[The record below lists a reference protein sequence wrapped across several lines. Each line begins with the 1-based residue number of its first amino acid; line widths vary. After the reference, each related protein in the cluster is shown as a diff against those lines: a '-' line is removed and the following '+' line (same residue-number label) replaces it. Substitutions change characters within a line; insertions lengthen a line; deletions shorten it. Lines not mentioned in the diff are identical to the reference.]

1 MAMNE
6 AMNETQTEELH
17 DEAVDPQPIELIELV
32 RDHPWMAVLGAAAL
46 GFVVAR
52 LVRGDR

>member
-6 AMNETQTEELH
+6 KQPEELR
-17 DEAVDPQPIELIELV
+17 DEAVLSQPIELI
-32 RDHPWMAVLGAAAL
+32 RDHPWMAVLGASAL
-46 GFVVAR
+46 GFLIAR

>member
-1 MAMNE
+1 M
-6 AMNETQTEELH
+6 AMNETQPEEIH
-17 DEAVDPQPIELIELV
+17 DESAELQLIELI

>member
-1 MAMNE
+1 MS
-6 AMNETQTEELH
+6 ETHDAQETEIH
-17 DEAVDPQPIELIELV
+17 DDEANPQLIALV
-32 RDHPWMAVLGAAAL
+32 REHPWIAVLGAAAL